1 MGFFSTLATG
11 DQIMWSEAKIGWQ
24 KHGTQFLTGG
34 GTALMLLANGLFA
47 RKATKEDTRK
57 AIMEADEVIRKIEAE
72 IVTPKTGETEK
83 QAAKHKK
90 YRLMRAKGRKALV
103 YVRKYWKEAAVSVTG
118 AVMVGSGQ
126 HINTQQKTLLAT
138 GMASLG
144 AEFAA
149 YRANVIADQGSEKD
163 QEYLSKKIGQGGV
176 IKKGKAELVD
186 QDGYSVED
194 DGITVQADPSAFKLH
209 ISPELT
215 PWICSDNLYLR
226 RSQLESIE
234 RDIELIA
241 WKNNGLI
248 SLNDMRRACASLNN
262 PRMFDH
268 GLGGIFGKRL
278 TPYRDTDGHVKFPHF
293 KLGGWR
299 EDLDFYE
306 GRKTDVWI
314 IFPCDPEP
322 IINDINKRLLVVEER
337 NY

>member
-11 DQIMWSEAKIGWQ
+11 YQIMWSEAKIGWQ
-24 KHGTQFLTGG
+24 KHGAQFLTGG

-47 RKATKEDTRK
+47 RKAAKEDTQK
-57 AIMEADEVIRKIEAE
+57 AIAEAEAVIRKIEAE
-72 IVTPKTGETEK
+72 IVTPKAGETEK
-83 QAAKHKK
+83 QAANHKK
-90 YRLMRAKGRKALV
+90 YRLMKAKGRKALV
-103 YVRKYWKEAAVSVTG
+103 YVRRYWKEATVSLAG
-118 AVMVGSGQ
+118 AGMVGFGCKMEED
-126 HINTQQKTLLAT
+126 QKTVLAT
-138 GMASLG
+138 GLAGLG

-149 YRANVIADQGSEKD
+149 YRANVRADLGAEKD
-163 QEYLSKKIGQGGV
+163 QEYMSKKIGQGGV
-176 IKKGKAELVD
+176 IKKGKAEVVD

-215 PWICSDNLYLR
+215 PWICSDNLYMR
-226 RSQLESIE
+226 RSQLENIE

-248 SLNDMRRACASLNN
+248 SLNDMRRQCASLNN

-278 TPYRDTDGHVKFPHF
+278 KSYRDADGHVKYPHF
-293 KLGGWR
+293 QLGGWR

-322 IINDINKRLLVVEER
+322 IINDINKKLLVIEER
-337 NY
+337 NC

>member
-24 KHGTQFLTGG
+24 KHGTQVLTGG

-194 DGITVQADPSAFKLH
+194 DGITVHADPSAFKLH